1 MIPKYDIMFND
12 QKNTYRKE
20 SFSMKYII
28 TSEAKFRQ
36 RVIKYS
42 YKYGVT
48 KASIRFH
55 RSRQAIYEWRAKY
68 DGKSWKSLVDKSHRP
83 HHHPKEHTPEEKQM
97 ILKLYP
103 YHKDDMIMLWDAL
116 RKRGYTRS
124 YGSMVRVVHK
134 WIKPEI
140 KQKQARKPKPYQR
153 AEYPGQKVQVDVKF
167 VPSYCVSNG
176 QKYYQYTAID
186 ECTRWT
192 YREMYDEHSTYSS
205 TDFLKKLILS
215 CPFPI
220 REIQTDNGTEF
231 TRALISNDS
240 KPSLFEKMLEACD
253 IKYHRI
259 RVATPRHN
267 GKVERQHRTD
277 EKRFYKKMKMYNLE
291 DGRKQL
297 IKYNKKSN
305 NIPKI
310 CLGFLTPNEMLY
322 KYLGIM

>member
-1 MIPKYDIMFND
+1 MNIL
-12 QKNTYRKE
+12 
-20 SFSMKYII
+20 
-28 TSEAKFRQ
+28 TSNAHFRQ
-36 RVIKYS
+36 RVVKKS
-42 YKYGVT
+42 YKIGVT
-48 KASIRFH
+48 AASKYYRI
-55 RSRQAIYEWRAKY
+55 SRNAIYEWRAKY

-83 HHHPKEHTPEEKQM
+83 HHHPNEHTAEEKQL
-97 ILKLYP
+97 ILRLYP

-116 RKRGYTRS
+116 RKKGYTRS
-124 YGSMVRVVHK
+124 YTSLVRVVNK

-140 KQKQARKPKPYQR
+140 KQKQTRKPKPYQR

-167 VPSYCVSNG
+167 VPSYCVVNG
-176 QKYYQYTAID
+176 EKYYQYTAVD

-192 YREMYDEHSTYSS
+192 FREMYDEHSTYSS
-205 TDFLKKLILS
+205 TDFLKKLILN

-231 TRALISNDS
+231 TRALISDDG
-240 KPSLFEKMLEACD
+240 KPSLFEEMLELCG

-277 EKRFYKKMKMYNLE
+277 EKRFYKKMRMYNLV
-291 DGRKQL
+291 DGRQQ
-297 IKYNKKSN
+297 IAKYNKKSN

-310 CLGFLTPNEMLY
+310 CLGFLTPNEMLE
-322 KYLGIM
+322 KYLGVM